1 MKNLKLPSNVFRED
15 NSILILK
22 IVTIVAAVLAV
33 FHPDLTIVLNDAL
46 VSESMSHILILPF
59 LFSYL
64 LYRKRKMLR
73 AVVPIERQGHPR
85 QLRYLPTIAGIV
97 LSTAA
102 ILFYWHG
109 SYTFT
114 PLQYHLL
121 ALPIFATGLTL
132 VLFNPQTLRQL
143 AFPLAF
149 LIFLIPPPSEI
160 LYGLGS
166 TLSIVSSQVSYAL
179 INSLGIPSTLTI
191 EYGNPVIQI
200 TRPSGTSISFAVDI
214 ACSGIYSLIGFLIFA
229 VFIAYIMR
237 DKPWKKLTLFLI
249 GFALIYILN
258 IARIA
263 TILLIG
269 YHYGEELAL
278 QLFHMLGGL
287 TFIFVG
293 TLLLLLFAEKILRT
307 QIFAKPSQKCSAC
320 NPSSESNQ
328 NFCLICSRIL
338 KPAQIRF
345 QRADIIK
352 VATIIVS
359 VILLVSFQ
367 TPVFALTEG
376 PAQIIVQTPSGEE
389 GNTQLLP
396 QIQGYTLAFVYRD
409 RDFEEIA
416 RQDASLLY
424 AYEPLDNT
432 KELVWVTVEIGSATS
447 KLHLWEVCLID
458 WPMWQG
464 QPALA
469 TRLDLKDIQIQENPP
484 IIARYFAFQWVETN
498 ETEVVLYWFETARF
512 VTNGTTQQKRLKMSL
527 ITYPDTPRNITEAE
541 DLLPF
546 ATAIT
551 NHWQPIKTWTAI
563 SMLLSQ
569 NGAYLAAI
577 ITALLVPVTV
587 LYALERRKQRKANA
601 KAYKKLAKPNR
612 QIIDAILET
621 KKNTA
626 PTLEAVA
633 TTHKNRTGE
642 PIEDEKLLQK
652 LRELEKTDIIKGD
665 ITNIRDEPT
674 MIWKTQMAVRHMPKT
689 PRRTEAKG
697 KPMNLQEAWEK
708 ALQETKLTPKSE
720 RTR

>member
-1 MKNLKLPSNVFRED
+1 MKNLKLPSDVFRED

-33 FHPDLTIVLNDAL
+33 FHQDLAIVLNDAL
-46 VSESMSHILILPF
+46 VSESMSHILIMPF
-59 LFSYL
+59 LLIYL

-73 AVVPIERQGHPR
+73 AVVPIEKQEHPR
-85 QLRYLPTIAGIV
+85 QLRHLPTIAGIV

-114 PLQYHLL
+114 PLEYHML
-121 ALPIFATGLTL
+121 ALPIFTTGLTL

-149 LIFLIPPPSEI
+149 LAFLIPPPSEI

-179 INSLGIPSTLTI
+179 INSLGIPSTLTN

-200 TRPSGTSISFAVDI
+200 TRPGGTTISFAVDI

-229 VFIAYIMR
+229 VFIAYIIR

-258 IARIA
+258 VARIA

-269 YHYGEELAL
+269 YHLGEEIAL
-278 QLFHMLGGL
+278 QLFHMLGGFTL
-287 TFIFVG
+287 IFVG
-293 TLLLLLFAEKILRT
+293 TLVLLLFAEKILRI
-307 QIFAKPSQKCSAC
+307 QIFAKPSQKCSAR
-320 NPSSESNQ
+320 NPSTGTNQ
-328 NFCLICSRIL
+328 NFCLTCSRIL
-338 KPAQIRF
+338 KPAHIRF
-345 QRADIIK
+345 QKTDI
-352 VATIIVS
+352 VRMTAIIVS
-359 VILLVSFQ
+359 VILLVSIQ

-376 PAQIIVQTPSGEE
+376 PAQIIVQTASGEQ

-416 RQDASLLY
+416 KQDASLVY
-424 AYEPLDNT
+424 AYEPLDDT
-432 KELVWVTVEIGSATS
+432 EELVWVTVEIGSATS
-447 KLHLWEVCLID
+447 KLHPWEVCLIS
-458 WPMWQG
+458 WPVAHG
-464 QPALA
+464 QPASV
-469 TRLDLKDIQIQENPP
+469 TQLDVKDIQVQENPP

-498 ETEVVLYWFETARF
+498 QTEVVLYWFETARF
-512 VTNGTTQQKRLKMSL
+512 MTNSTAQQKQLKMSL

-551 NHWQPIKTWTAI
+551 KHWQPIKTWTQI
-563 SMLLSQ
+563 SLLLSQ
-569 NGAYLAAI
+569 NGAYLATI
-577 ITALLVPVTV
+577 TTALLAPVTI
-587 LYALERRKQRKANA
+587 LYALEKRKQRKANS
-601 KAYKKLAKPNR
+601 KAYKKLAKPNK
-612 QIIDAILET
+612 QIIDAIVET
-621 KKNTA
+621 EKNSP
-626 PTLEAVA
+626 PTLDAVA

-642 PIEDEKLLQK
+642 PIEEEKLLQK
-652 LRELEKTDIIKGD
+652 LREIEKTDIIKGD
-665 ITNIRDEPT
+665 IANIRDEPT
-674 MIWKTQMAVRHMPKT
+674 MIWKTQITMRRPPKT
-689 PRRTEAKG
+689 PKSTEAKG
-697 KPMNLQEAWEK
+697 KPTNLEEAWEK
-708 ALQETKLTPKSE
+708 ALQETKLTPESE

>member
-1 MKNLKLPSNVFRED
+1 MKNLKLPYGVFRED
-15 NSILILK
+15 NSILLLK

-33 FHPDLTIVLNDAL
+33 FHPDLTIILNDAL
-46 VSESMSHILILPF
+46 VSESMSHILIIPF
-59 LFSYL
+59 LFIYL

-73 AVVPIERQGHPR
+73 AVIPIEKQGHPR
-85 QLRYLPTIAGIV
+85 QLRPLPTIAGIV

-102 ILFYWHG
+102 ILLYWHG

-114 PLQYHLL
+114 PLEYHML
-121 ALPIFATGLTL
+121 ALPIFSTGLTL

-149 LIFLIPPPSEI
+149 LVFLIPPPSEI

-166 TLSIVSSQVSYAL
+166 TLSIVSSEVSYAL
-179 INSLGIPSTLTI
+179 INSLGIPSTLTS
-191 EYGNPVIQI
+191 EYGNPVIEI
-200 TRPSGTSISFAVDI
+200 TRPTGTTISFAVDI

-269 YHYGEELAL
+269 YHYGEEIAL

-293 TLLLLLFAEKILRT
+293 TLVLLLFAEKILRT
-307 QIFAKPSQKCSAC
+307 QIFAKPSQKCSTC
-320 NPSSESNQ
+320 NPSTETNH
-328 NFCLICSRIL
+328 NFCLTCSRIL
-338 KPAQIRF
+338 KPAHIRF
-345 QRADIIK
+345 QRTDIIK
-352 VATIIVS
+352 IAAIIVS
-359 VILLVSFQ
+359 VILLVSIQ

-376 PAQIIVQTPSGEE
+376 PAQIIVQTASGEQ
-389 GNTQLLP
+389 GNTELLP
-396 QIQGYTLAFVYRD
+396 QIQGYTLVFVYRD

-416 RQDASLLY
+416 SQDASLVY

-432 KELVWVTVEIGSATS
+432 KELVWVAVEIGSATS
-447 KLHLWEVCLID
+447 MLHSWEVCLIS
-458 WPMWQG
+458 WPIAHG
-464 QPALA
+464 RPASA
-469 TRLDLKDIQIQENPP
+469 TQLGVKDIQIQQNPP
-484 IIARYFAFQWVETN
+484 IIARYFAFQWVKTN
-498 ETEVVLYWFETARF
+498 QTEVVLYWFETARF
-512 VTNGTTQQKRLKMSL
+512 MTNGTAQQKRLKMSL
-527 ITYPDTPRNITEAE
+527 ITYPDTPQNITEVE

-551 NHWQPIKTWTAI
+551 KHWQPIKTWTQI

-577 ITALLVPVTV
+577 TTALLVPVTV
-587 LYALERRKQRKANA
+587 LYTLEKRKARKANA

-612 QIIDAILET
+612 QIIDAIAET
-621 KKNTA
+621 EKNTP
-626 PTLEAVA
+626 PTLDAIA

-642 PIEDEKLLQK
+642 TIEEKKLLHK
-652 LRELEKTDIIKGD
+652 LRELEKTEIIKD
-665 ITNIRDEPT
+665 DVANIRDEPT
-674 MIWKTQMAVRHMPKT
+674 MIWKTQMAMRRPPKT
-689 PRRTEAKG
+689 PKRTEAKG
-697 KPMNLQEAWEK
+697 KPMNLEEAWEK
-708 ALQETKLTPKSE
+708 ALQETKLTTKSE